1 MNMDATAVLILKQVG
16 MWLAIIIMTLF
27 LMNRLTNGYVFKF
40 IPARIRKN
48 QGALLIRVWGVTGY
62 HYRNGMIIEKT
73 RARYKGR
80 DKQQRTY
87 NLSEGSVIDEA
98 GVNTIWVFETQN
110 AIMNHK
116 TKKLEYQINPEELK
130 NIMESGKQTLEFD
143 IPVIETQENP
153 DVNDMFYEECLMR
166 PGAEKFRI
174 IDFIII
180 GLLLLCVL
188 FLWYHDKQTG
198 KHEKAIYD
206 ICNLAYNNTV
216 ILLKN
221 SPVIPSGIIS

>member
-1 MNMDATAVLILKQVG
+1 MDATAVIILKQVG
-16 MWLAIIIMTLF
+16 MWLAIILMTCIL
-27 LMNRLTNGYVFKF
+27 LERLTNGYISKY
-40 IPARIRKN
+40 ILARIRKN
-48 QGALLIRVWGVTGY
+48 QGALLIRVWGISGY

-87 NLSEGSVIDEA
+87 NLSEGSVIDET
-98 GVNTIWVFETQN
+98 GVNCIWVFETQN

-116 TKKLEYQINPEELK
+116 TKKLEYQLNPEELK
-130 NIMESGKQTLEFD
+130 ALLESGKQTLEFD

-166 PGAEKFRI
+166 PASDKFRI
-174 IDFIII
+174 IDWIII
-180 GLLLLCVL
+180 GLCLLALV

-206 ICNLAYNNTV
+206 ICNMAYNNTI

-221 SPVIPSGIIS
+221 SPQIPPNVII